1 MKQVKYRRKYRI
13 TVKLN
18 MAFILNK
25 DTCIAYTV
33 EPGYNDIGL
42 YNTPSITSDIMW
54 YHLIPHYT
62 P

>member
-13 TVKLN
+13 KEKLII
-18 MAFILNK
+18 AFILDK

-33 EPGYNDIGL
+33 EPGYIDIDL
-42 YNTPSITSDIMW
+42 YDNPSITSHTMW
-54 YHLIPHYT
+54 YHLIPHYS